1 MNILSTSPVAFI
13 NAVTPIEGQFIIF
26 CATWLGILALFW
38 VVVFLL
44 FRPLREH
51 SILAPL
57 ENLAKRWNNLML
69 VFVSVLTSYTLSVV
83 LKNYFKIGRPDI
95 LNINLRP
102 LMQLSDYGF
111 PSGHASFYSAL
122 AVSVFFIDRR
132 AGKFAGLL
140 ALVVGAARILAGVH
154 TPLDIL
160 GGFILGTLTAVVID
174 FIAKKLAFHH
184 EG

>member
-1 MNILSTSPVAFI
+1 M
-13 NAVTPIEGQFIIF
+13 E
-26 CATWLGILALFW
+26 
-38 VVVFLL
+38 
-44 FRPLREH
+44 
-51 SILAPL
+51 
-57 ENLAKRWNNLML
+57 
-69 VFVSVLTSYTLSVV
+69 
-83 LKNYFKIGRPDI
+83 
-95 LNINLRP
+95 
-102 LMQLSDYGF
+102 LSDYGF